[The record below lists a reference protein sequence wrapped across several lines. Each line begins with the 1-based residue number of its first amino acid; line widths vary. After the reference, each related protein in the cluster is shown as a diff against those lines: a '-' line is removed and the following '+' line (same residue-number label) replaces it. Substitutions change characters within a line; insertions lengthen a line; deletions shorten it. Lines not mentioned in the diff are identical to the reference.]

1 VVLPANMGPTITCT
15 SPEARPGPSLL
26 RLIEIEDLKEAMEE
40 VVRETKLGLLRNVNR
55 GNLEGL
61 KEWLVGWGRWV
72 WRKLIIEINRRVC
85 KV

>member
-1 VVLPANMGPTITCT
+1 M
-15 SPEARPGPSLL
+15 
-26 RLIEIEDLKEAMEE
+26 EIEDLKEAMEE
-40 VVRETKLGLLRNVNR
+40 VVREPKLGLLRNGNR